1 MHIKIHT
8 RIFVYSFS
16 HSLSPHSPHAMY
28 ELPWHIP
35 KKGRKYE
42 KSELKLERRRIE
54 ETQAATARQS
64 SNGTARLSPQ
74 LPRLVNNPPFVPF
87 PLLLQYPLSLFA
99 FPGAMSIL
107 EPGEWQHFSSGY
119 VQTEI
124 PNAHTLHTD
133 PWARII
139 HTLTHMQSTHTHIQ
153 RHTHRQTCHTHSLA
167 LIGACVGNSRARLA
181 VGQELPPL
189 PSPSSAPSSSM
200 YLPHY
205 IDTISQPAECVE
217 GMGVRGCCLRTHQA
231 DENGNVKL
239 TLLAGSAQHDREAAH
254 KASSDVRHYP
264 EVG

>member
-1 MHIKIHT
+1 
-8 RIFVYSFS
+8 
-16 HSLSPHSPHAMY
+16 
-28 ELPWHIP
+28 
-35 KKGRKYE
+35 
-42 KSELKLERRRIE
+42 
-54 ETQAATARQS
+54 
-64 SNGTARLSPQ
+64 
-74 LPRLVNNPPFVPF
+74 
-87 PLLLQYPLSLFA
+87 
-99 FPGAMSIL
+99 MSIL

-153 RHTHRQTCHTHSLA
+153 RHTNRQTCHTHSLA

-189 PSPSSAPSSSM
+189 PSPPLSSSM

>member
-1 MHIKIHT
+1 MAPPG
-8 RIFVYSFS
+8 SA
-16 HSLSPHSPHAMY
+16 HSCHASSATPPLSPS
-28 ELPWHIP
+28 
-35 KKGRKYE
+35 
-42 KSELKLERRRIE
+42 
-54 ETQAATARQS
+54 
-64 SNGTARLSPQ
+64 
-74 LPRLVNNPPFVPF
+74 
-87 PLLLQYPLSLFA
+87 LQRCSTLSLFA

-139 HTLTHMQSTHTHIQ
+139 HTLTHAAHTHRAHTHIQ
-153 RHTHRQTCHTHSLA
+153 RHTPRQTCHTHSLA

-189 PSPSSAPSSSM
+189 APLPPSPPLSSSM

-205 IDTISQPAECVE
+205 IDTISQPVKEAE
-217 GMGVRGCCLRTHQA
+217 GVGLRGCCLRTHQA